1 MLTFLDLFAGQ
12 GGFRIG
18 MERAGHKCVGFCE
31 WDKHARNAYV
41 AAHTA
46 TEEQLNELRGM
57 EKITDRQKEI
67 EKEEYLNGE
76 WYSDDIRNVHG
87 WNVPRADVWCFGA
100 PCQDFST
107 AGARKGLDGD
117 RSNLVREVFRAVSEI
132 EETDRPEW
140 LIYENVKG
148 MLSSNKGWDFACIL
162 TEMGELGYD
171 VEYQLFNTKDFG
183 VPQSRE
189 RVYTIGHL
197 RKRGKRRILP
207 ITGNDCETSTNQV
220 MKLGTGSI
228 FNNPT
233 SYRVYDI
240 KGIAPALLTSSGGGH
255 VPYIKTQD
263 DTYGNIRKLT
273 PKECYRL
280 QDWGD
285 NIYEKAA
292 LVNSKSQLY
301 TRAGNGVSA
310 NVVYE
315 IAKRLEGY

>member
-1 MLTFLDLFAGQ
+1 M
-12 GGFRIG
+12 
-18 MERAGHKCVGFCE
+18 
-31 WDKHARNAYV
+31 
-41 AAHTA
+41 
-46 TEEQLNELRGM
+46 
-57 EKITDRQKEI
+57 
-67 EKEEYLNGE
+67 
-76 WYSDDIRNVHG
+76 
-87 WNVPRADVWCFGA
+87 
-100 PCQDFST
+100 
-107 AGARKGLDGD
+107 
-117 RSNLVREVFRAVSEI
+117 
-132 EETDRPEW
+132 
-140 LIYENVKG
+140 
-148 MLSSNKGWDFACIL
+148 
-162 TEMGELGYD
+162 
-171 VEYQLFNTKDFG
+171 
-183 VPQSRE
+183 
-189 RVYTIGHL
+189 YTIGHL

-207 ITGNDCETSTNQV
+207 ITGNVCETSTNQV

-263 DTYGNIRKLT
+263 DTYGNIRKRT

-310 NVVYE
+310 NIVYE
-315 IAKRLEGY
+315 IAKRL